1 MQYAELHAHTA
12 FSLLD
17 GAALPEPLVARA
29 KELGLAALAITDHD
43 ELGGIVRFATAAREA
58 ELPAIIGA
66 ELTVVVPPGAGDAP
80 PLVTHLPLLAES
92 REGYANLA
100 TLVTLARQDVT
111 HRGEPRV
118 TLDQLA
124 AHASGLFALTGCPRG
139 WVPVLATRGD
149 TDAACEAAAS
159 LMDIFDRRVAIE
171 CWDHGLPEERVTTA
185 RLIEIA
191 RALDVPWVVTNDVH
205 YARARDRMVHDVLS
219 CLRHDKTSCTMRSR
233 ARA

>member
-139 WVPVLATRGD
+139 WVPILAARGD

-171 CWDHGLPEERVTTA
+171 CWDHGLPEERVTTV

-191 RALDVPWVVTNDVH
+191 RARPDGTRCPVMP
-205 YARARDRMVHDVLS
+205 AA
-219 CLRHDKTSCTMRSR
+219 
-233 ARA
+233 